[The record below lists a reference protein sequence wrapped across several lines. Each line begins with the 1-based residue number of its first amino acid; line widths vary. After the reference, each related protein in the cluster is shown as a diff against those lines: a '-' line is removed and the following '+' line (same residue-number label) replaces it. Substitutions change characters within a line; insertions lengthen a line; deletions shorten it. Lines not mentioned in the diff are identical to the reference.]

1 MLNKGN
7 RESGYVLVSVLMI
20 FLFLT
25 LLSTVLMAKVLQ
37 SNKFVAVAE
46 NNIEEKVA
54 AENIIKE
61 ATAWLEKEIQGL
73 NDSSV
78 HRSSVVQEIED
89 TLNELKTKYPV
100 EVNDNMISNDLSG
113 SGNAV
118 MNVTITASEGDTKYT
133 TEYTISTLA
142 EVFKYA
148 SVTPGNLSLNGA
160 SYIKGDL
167 YVGDEF
173 HSSNKS
179 NFIRSSDDYAAETS
193 YPTIDGTLTIPN
205 AFKYTKE
212 NTQHTLTNPITQEG
226 IAPYF
231 YKEVPQLVE
240 RELDDEP
247 FDVEQLVTEAKSR
260 FDNEFLDGDYDTEVL
275 EIGGAIINQ
284 HIVKEGD
291 TLYDTLQI
299 NSGSSVTVKGDLF
312 VNNDLI
318 MKSGSEL
325 TVHGDIYVNNYADP
339 CIVLPLIGQVCGDAD
354 DSDDEGLIS
363 RTELSGDLTVNSTIF
378 INGAFEMKNLNLD
391 GVVYSNGEATIS
403 ESITMAGNGSTVI
416 TNDKATVEDLDNS
429 SGGTLVLMTEGELK
443 VQNNNSF
450 QDNPREMNAF
460 FYTNSDLEIYGVWS
474 NMKINGGLYGQNI
487 TLNAV
492 KGKVKGVKKDEG
504 GGTYN
509 QSDYDRYA
517 YDGLFDEGFLDTVD
531 FLDLFKDVVYVEKNQ
546 DSIDYTKSRLQIDY
560 NEQLMLSPPKGIPMV
575 NNISLKKIDERFE

>member
-25 LLSTVLMAKVLQ
+25 LLSTLLMAKVLQ

-54 AENIIKE
+54 TENMINE
-61 ATAWLEKEIQGL
+61 STAWLEKEVQEL

-78 HRSSVVQEIED
+78 PRSSVVHEIKD

-100 EVNDNMISNDLSG
+100 KVTDHIISNDLSG

-148 SVTPGNLSLNGA
+148 SVTPGNLTLNGA

-167 YVGDEF
+167 YVGEEF
-173 HSSNKS
+173 HSSNKGK
-179 NFIRSSDDYAAETS
+179 FIKSSDDYSAETS
-193 YPTIDGTLTIPN
+193 YPTIEGTLTMPD

-212 NTQHTLTNPITQEG
+212 NAQHTLDSITQEG

-240 RELDDEP
+240 RDLDDEP
-247 FDVEQLVTEAKSR
+247 FDVEQLITEAKSR
-260 FDNEFLDGDYDTEVL
+260 FNNEFLDGDYDTKVL
-275 EIGGAIINQ
+275 EIGGAITDQ

-291 TLYDTLQI
+291 TLYDTLEI
-299 NSGSSVTVKGDLF
+299 TSGSSVTIKGDLF
-312 VNNDLI
+312 INNDLI

-339 CIVLPLIGQVCGDAD
+339 CVVLPFIGQVCGDAD

-363 RTELSGDLTVNSTIF
+363 RTELSGDLTVNSTLF

-391 GVVYSNGEATIS
+391 GAVYSNGEVTIS
-403 ESITMAGNGSTVI
+403 ENITMEGNGSTVM
-416 TNDKATVEDLDNS
+416 TNDKATVEDLNTS

-474 NMKINGGLYGQNI
+474 NMKINGGLYGKNI

-492 KGKVKGVKKDEG
+492 KGKVKGVKKEEG
-504 GGTYN
+504 GGTFN
-509 QSDYDRYA
+509 LNDYDRYA
-517 YDGLFDEGFLDTVD
+517 YDGLFDEGFLDTID

-546 DSIDYTKSRLQIDY
+546 DNIDYTKSRLQIDY
-560 NEQLMLSPPKGIPMV
+560 NEQMMLSPPKGIPMV